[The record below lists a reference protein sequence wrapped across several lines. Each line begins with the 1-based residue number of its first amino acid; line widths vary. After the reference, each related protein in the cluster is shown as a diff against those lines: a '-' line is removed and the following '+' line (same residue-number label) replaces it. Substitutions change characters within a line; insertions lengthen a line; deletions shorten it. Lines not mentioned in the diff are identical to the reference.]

1 MLLTHTSTYTDSCLY
16 KVYVQIQRNFL
27 RGFDFLSP
35 EGYNQDY
42 FFNIQ
47 ELLLEKV
54 HYTIGPTVGI
64 IIVKKK
70 KVSVIFIYPYIEQEL
85 SKWLPPIFCL
95 PMFGSTHC
103 RDNFFTLVSL
113 TQTYYHQMQSEQRCD
128 SKPVCIIQSRMEAKV
143 SRLEPGF
150 DMG

>member
-70 KVSVIFIYPYIEQEL
+70 GLCHLY
-85 SKWLPPIFCL
+85 LPL
-95 PMFGSTHC
+95 
-103 RDNFFTLVSL
+103 
-113 TQTYYHQMQSEQRCD
+113 Y
-128 SKPVCIIQSRMEAKV
+128 
-143 SRLEPGF
+143 
-150 DMG
+150 